1 MMPLSQSPFGFSEF
15 LTMLHAAGTDGGAAR
30 VDLPA
35 RLAAPVGESVDVVAV
50 IVSGDDL
57 KPAISGYL
65 LKITSVNGKALGK
78 PVLTEFSCKDGAK
91 VRLATDAFEL
101 HRLKTGKEVDELDGL
116 LVKELEK
123 GYIGEE
129 IRLTGHLEKWE
140 KMISKEEQPNR
151 AVVDGSRF
159 VVTKQL

>member
-1 MMPLSQSPFGFSEF
+1 MIAKAILAVF
-15 LTMLHAAGTDGGAAR
+15 LGASALHAAGTDGAAAKA
-30 VDLPA
+30 DPPA
-35 RLAAPVGESVDVVAV
+35 RLATPIGESVDVIAL
-50 IVSGDDL
+50 IVSGEDL

-65 LKITSVNGKALGK
+65 LKITSVNGKALEK

-101 HRLKTGKEVDELDGL
+101 HQLKTGKEVDELDGL

-123 GYIGEE
+123 GYIGGEV
-129 IRLTGHLEKWE
+129 RLTGHLEKWE
-140 KMISKEEQPNR
+140 KMASKQEQPNR
-151 AVVDGSRF
+151 EVVDGSRF

>member
-1 MMPLSQSPFGFSEF
+1 MIAKSILAVLLGASAVY
-15 LTMLHAAGTDGGAAR
+15 AAGTEGGTAQTAT
-30 VDLPA
+30 PA
-35 RLAAPVGESVDVVAV
+35 RLAAPIGESVDVVAV

-65 LKITSVNGKALGK
+65 LKITSVNGKALEK

-91 VRLATDAFEL
+91 IQLATDAFEL
-101 HRLKTGKEVDELDGL
+101 HQLKTGKEVDELDGL

-129 IRLTGHLEKWE
+129 VRLTGHLEKWE
-140 KMISKEEQPNR
+140 KMASRKEQPNR
-151 AVVDGSRF
+151 TVVDGSRF